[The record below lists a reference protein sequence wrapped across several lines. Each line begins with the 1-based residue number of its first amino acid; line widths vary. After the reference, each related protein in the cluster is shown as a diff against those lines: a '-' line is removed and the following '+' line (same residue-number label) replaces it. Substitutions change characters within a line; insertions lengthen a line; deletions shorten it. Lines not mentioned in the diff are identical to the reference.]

1 MEVLLKHD
9 EVVEDLCCDGLSLI
23 QSRNEYRFTTD
34 AVLLANFCR
43 DMTGKTCVEFGTGS
57 GVIAILVAHK
67 KHPKTVIAMEI
78 QQQLADIA
86 TRNMQLNNLE
96 NTVSVVCDDLKNAAK
111 YVTNPVDAV
120 VCNPPYR
127 RIGSGEMQ
135 KFDHIAMCRHEIS
148 ATLADIVA
156 SAAKI
161 LNNRGALYMVHQ
173 SSRLAEIC
181 EVCGA
186 NKLVVKEI
194 VPVCPR
200 PDVDPNLVL
209 VRAVKCGGQDCVLS
223 APLYVTDKHGE
234 YTPAAK
240 AWYGTERIVGS
251 SECEG
256 DIDPDCPFDKNANS
270 EEK

>member
-1 MEVLLKHD
+1 
-9 EVVEDLCCDGLSLI
+9 
-23 QSRNEYRFTTD
+23 
-34 AVLLANFCR
+34 
-43 DMTGKTCVEFGTGS
+43 
-57 GVIAILVAHK
+57 
-67 KHPKTVIAMEI
+67 
-78 QQQLADIA
+78 
-86 TRNMQLNNLE
+86 MQLNNLE

-251 SECEG
+251 GECEG

>member
-1 MEVLLKHD
+1 M
-9 EVVEDLCCDGLSLI
+9 
-23 QSRNEYRFTTD
+23 
-34 AVLLANFCR
+34 
-43 DMTGKTCVEFGTGS
+43 
-57 GVIAILVAHK
+57 
-67 KHPKTVIAMEI
+67 
-78 QQQLADIA
+78 
-86 TRNMQLNNLE
+86 
-96 NTVSVVCDDLKNAAK
+96 
-111 YVTNPVDAV
+111 
-120 VCNPPYR
+120 
-127 RIGSGEMQ
+127 
-135 KFDHIAMCRHEIS
+135 
-148 ATLADIVA
+148 
-156 SAAKI
+156 
-161 LNNRGALYMVHQ
+161 
-173 SSRLAEIC
+173 
-181 EVCGA
+181 CGA

-251 SECEG
+251 SECAD